1 MARTK
6 DVDHLSQQRRS
17 WQELAVFG
25 GSPLFTESLHVNRPN
40 AANRDRLIERIDGM
54 LARRW
59 FSDGPLVKE
68 FEAQVGRLA
77 GSRHCIA
84 TCSGTAALEIAI
96 RALNMTGEV
105 IVPSFTF
112 AATVQALRW
121 LNVTPV
127 FCDADAK
134 THNIAPAA
142 VERLIT
148 PRTTGII
155 GVHLWGQPC
164 DIDAL
169 ARIASQHGVSLLFDS
184 AHAFG
189 SSYKGRAIGGFG
201 TAEVFS
207 FHATKFVNAA
217 EGGAITT
224 DNDELAQKFRAA
236 RDFGFDADDRIVGG
250 GTNGKMSELCAAMGL
265 TYLESF
271 DELIAANRA
280 TYDQYRSELA
290 NIPGISL
297 LKLDSPDSRNYQYIV
312 TTVDEAVTGLSRD
325 ELLKVLQAENIL
337 AKRYFYPGCHRMLG
351 SYSETPNAAPDLPVT
366 EELLRRVLVLP
377 GGASIAADAIHGVCA
392 ILRFAV
398 ENSSQIR
405 DALRV

>member
-1 MARTK
+1 
-6 DVDHLSQQRRS
+6 
-17 WQELAVFG
+17 
-25 GSPLFTESLHVNRPN
+25 
-40 AANRDRLIERIDGM
+40 
-54 LARRW
+54 
-59 FSDGPLVKE
+59 
-68 FEAQVGRLA
+68 
-77 GSRHCIA
+77 
-84 TCSGTAALEIAI
+84 
-96 RALNMTGEV
+96 MTGEV

-127 FCDADAK
+127 FCDADPK
-134 THNIAPAA
+134 THNIAPESI
-142 VERLIT
+142 ERLIT

-169 ARIASQHGVSLLFDS
+169 SRIAGKYGVSLLFDS

-189 SSYKGRAIGGFG
+189 SSYNGRPIGGFG

-224 DNDELAQKFRAA
+224 DNDELAQKFRAT
-236 RDFGFDADDRIVGG
+236 RDFGFDADDRIVGV

-271 DELIAANRA
+271 DDLIAANHA
-280 TYDQYRSELA
+280 TYEQYRSELA

-297 LKLDSPDSRNYQYIV
+297 LTLDSPDNRNYQYIV
-312 TTVDEAVTGLSRD
+312 TTVDEAATGISRD

-337 AKRYFYPGCHRMLG
+337 AKRYFYPGCHRMI
-351 SYSETPNAAPDLPVT
+351 SPPSETATASPDLPVT
-366 EELLRRVLVLP
+366 EELLRTVLVLP
-377 GGASIAADAIHGVCA
+377 GGASISSDAIRGACA
-392 ILRFAV
+392 ILRLAV
-398 ENSSQIR
+398 ENGTQITN
-405 DALRV
+405 ALKI